1 MKLSRGASD
10 WQQLVSLCCV
20 IDLQQRENAASR
32 NRLRSEAAVHDV
44 IYGHLDWKWG
54 SETPTDPPPLQTAHT
69 CTWWHTWTYTHTHA
83 CIQCDCSAAVE
94 RWGGRH
100 CLSAA
105 SDFMISALCE
115 EDAAVTVNL
124 PPDLTA
130 NDANLKQWPD
140 SRCRQ
145 TSVPPECWWWCG
157 LEGCS
162 WIKYNLLYKLFVLS
176 TFVQCYYLCQAGG
189 SQFVCGVAGFLKC

>member
-69 CTWWHTWTYTHTHA
+69 CTWWHTWTYTHMHSVWL
-83 CIQCDCSAAVE
+83 QCCSGAL
-94 RWGGRH
+94 RRSSLPLCSLWLHDLGSLWGGR
-100 CLSAA
+100 CVRV
-105 SDFMISALCE
+105 D
-115 EDAAVTVNL
+115 L

>member
-1 MKLSRGASD
+1 MMTHMN
-10 WQQLVSLCCV
+10 
-20 IDLQQRENAASR
+20 IDI
-32 NRLRSEAAVHDV
+32 H
-44 IYGHLDWKWG
+44 
-54 SETPTDPPPLQTAHT
+54 
-69 CTWWHTWTYTHTHA
+69 THT
-83 CIQCDCSAAVE
+83 CIQCDCSDAVE

-105 SDFMISALCE
+105 SDSMIPALCE
-115 EDAAVTVNL
+115 EDAAVRVDL
-124 PPDLTA
+124 PPHLTA

-145 TSVPPECWWWCG
+145 TSVLPECWWWCG

-189 SQFVCGVAGFLKC
+189 SVCLWRSRISEALTDLMTSDEQSIKSSSRIKIVMFSLFYHYVLLWQE

>member
-54 SETPTDPPPLQTAHT
+54 SETPTEPPPPA
-69 CTWWHTWTYTHTHA
+69 CTLHIHVHDDTHEHTHT

-115 EDAAVTVNL
+115 EDAASESIYRQISRQMMQIWNNGL
-124 PPDLTA
+124 IL
-130 NDANLKQWPD
+130 DADRRRSPQNADDDVDWRDAPELNTIFCTNCLF
-140 SRCRQ
+140 SAHLFSVI
-145 TSVPPECWWWCG
+145 TSARREVH
-157 LEGCS
+157 S
-162 WIKYNLLYKLFVLS
+162 LFV
-176 TFVQCYYLCQAGG
+176 A
-189 SQFVCGVAGFLKC
+189 